1 MVTRELM
8 NAMNQE
14 RIAEARRLQRE
25 AQASKAREGV
35 TPRRVLSSARSGAVA
50 LPNFLARRFRTAAA
64 P

>member
-8 NAMNQE
+8 NAMSQE
-14 RIAEARRLQRE
+14 RIAEARRLQQE
-25 AQASKAREGV
+25 AQASKPQQSM
-35 TPRRVLSSARSGAVA
+35 TPRRVLSGARSGVVA